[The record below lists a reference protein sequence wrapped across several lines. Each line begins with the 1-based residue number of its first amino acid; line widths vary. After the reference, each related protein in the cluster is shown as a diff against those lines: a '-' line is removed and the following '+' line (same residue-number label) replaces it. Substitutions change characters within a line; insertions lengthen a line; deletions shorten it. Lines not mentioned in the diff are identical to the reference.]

1 MRWTEEEALKHGYK
15 QDKNGEWYIPS
26 PASSSSPLAQAK
38 TNQAAITAAIDIR
51 VRDSR
56 QMPVSKRGNKD
67 ASRGI
72 LKTGKKRASKS
83 RKSLSRENEAG
94 KRWRI
99 RITNFRVADF
109 DSDNIYAKWYVDE
122 LSKRGVIPDD
132 SSKYV
137 DCTSKWVVP
146 VTTKEEERTL
156 VEVYEYAYCE

>member
-38 TNQAAITAAIDIR
+38 ENQAPVTTAVDIR

-56 QMPVSKRGNKD
+56 QMPVGKRGKKNAGGRKNASNKKRKS
-67 ASRGI
+67 ASR
-72 LKTGKKRASKS
+72 S
-83 RKSLSRENEAG
+83 SLSRENETG

-99 RITNFRVADF
+99 RVTSFRVADF
-109 DSDNIYAKWYVDE
+109 DSDNIYAKWYIDE
-122 LSKRGVIPDD
+122 LPKRGIIPDD

-146 VTTKEEERTL
+146 VATKEEERTL